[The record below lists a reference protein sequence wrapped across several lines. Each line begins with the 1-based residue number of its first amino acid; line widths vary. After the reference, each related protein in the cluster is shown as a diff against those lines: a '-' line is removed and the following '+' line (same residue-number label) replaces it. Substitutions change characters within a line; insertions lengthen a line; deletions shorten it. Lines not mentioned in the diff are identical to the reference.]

1 MPITNFKTNPILID
15 RSARSHR
22 PPVEL
27 IDENGGGLGGR
38 GTEAAAEGDLA
49 LGQNMPYLMRESGT
63 FDAGNQAL
71 QRLQAPD
78 VFPG

>member
-27 IDENGGGLGGR
+27 IDENGGGLGG
-38 GTEAAAEGDLA
+38 AA
-49 LGQNMPYLMRESGT
+49 RKRR
-63 FDAGNQAL
+63 
-71 QRLQAPD
+71 QRVILR
-78 VFPG
+78 